1 LKIDVHT
8 HTVYS
13 DGRGTVREVLKI
25 AKLKGLN
32 GLAIT
37 DHDSL
42 RGYFEAKLYD
52 SGLLVVPGYE
62 VDTDAGHVLV
72 LGLEFL
78 PSETEHI
85 RYESLIE
92 WVRRANGLTIL
103 AHPAAGKTSI
113 NRWMQC
119 KPDAIEVLN
128 ALYPLYGYFVR
139 RSLNIASKLGVP
151 MVGGSDAHNPQSVG
165 DSYTIVKSDNLSFED
180 LIEAFK
186 RGDVYFGGGLS
197 PLSSRLKTGLEYMVS
212 AVVSRVGEGSKW
224 PTTMKS

>member
-1 LKIDVHT
+1 MVFLKIDVHI
-8 HTVYS
+8 HTFYS

-37 DHDSL
+37 DHNSL
-42 RGYFEAKLYD
+42 KGYFEAKLYD
-52 SGLLVVPGYE
+52 SSLLVIPGYE

-78 PSETEHI
+78 PSETERI
-85 RYESLIE
+85 CYESLIE
-92 WVRRANGLTIL
+92 WVRRVNGLIIL
-103 AHPAAGKTSI
+103 AHPAAGRASI
-113 NRWMQC
+113 NRWMHC

-139 RSLNIASKLGVP
+139 RSLNIASKLGIP
-151 MVGGSDAHNPQSVG
+151 MIGGSDAHYPQSVG
-165 DSYTIVKSDNLSFED
+165 DSYTIVKLDSLSFED

-186 RGDVYFGGGLS
+186 KGDVYFGGGLS
-197 PLSSRLKTGLEYMVS
+197 PFPSRLKTGLEYIVS
-212 AVVSRVGEGSKW
+212 AVVGSVGERSKYLRL
-224 PTTMKS
+224 

>member
-1 LKIDVHT
+1 LVFLKIDVHI
-8 HTVYS
+8 HTFYS

-37 DHDSL
+37 DHNSL
-42 RGYFEAKLYD
+42 KGYFEAKLYD
-52 SGLLVVPGYE
+52 SGLLIIPGYE

-78 PSETEHI
+78 PSETGRI
-85 RYESLIE
+85 CYESLIE
-92 WVRRANGLTIL
+92 WVKCANGLTIL
-103 AHPAAGKTSI
+103 AHPAAGRTSI
-113 NRWMQC
+113 ERWMRC

-139 RSLNIASKLGVP
+139 RSLNIASKLDVP

-165 DSYTIVKSDNLSFED
+165 DSYTIVKLDNLSFED

-186 RGDVYFGGGLS
+186 KGDVYFGGGLS
-197 PLSSRLKTGLEYMVS
+197 PFPSRLKTGLEYMVS
-212 AVVSRVGEGSKW
+212 AVVGRIGERSK
-224 PTTMKS
+224 